1 MSGNVTSILSIFA
14 QPVATILGAILVLV
28 GAPLFGIW
36 VYFKQKEY
44 ETIRHRY
51 LDDGIAVIIRQVEYA
66 LDVFQYNWARSIYLL
81 KTYRDL
87 GINTPPELYNSG
99 FISIDKPISLEAS
112 RHYLLREII
121 GDKVFF
127 DVHQLLAVFLHDAD
141 NLFTVDLC
149 SAIRISLKGGKGSI
163 TIDPP
168 EKIYEEFIKAL
179 EKKDKEGQL
188 FYFLLGNLKMLESLL
203 SKKHYSFK
211 SINKF
216 RDYPE
221 VIKSISD
228 LKQTFKDQLAKHSSH
243 PSEQPS

>member
-1 MSGNVTSILSIFA
+1 MSDNVTFIISTFA
-14 QPVATILGAILVLV
+14 QPLAIILGALLVV
-28 GAPLFGIW
+28 IGAPLF
-36 VYFKQKEY
+36 YFKRKEY

-51 LDDGIAVIIRQVEYA
+51 LDDGIAVIIRQVEYV
-66 LDVFQYNWARSIYLL
+66 LDVFQYNWACSIHLL

-127 DVHQLLAVFLHDAD
+127 DVHQLLAAFLHEAD

-149 SAIRISLKGGKGSI
+149 SAIRVSLEGGKGGT

-168 EKIYEEFIKAL
+168 EKIYEEYIKEL

-188 FYFLLGNLKMLESLL
+188 FYSLLGNLKILESLL
-203 SKKHYSFK
+203 SKKNYSFK

-228 LKQTFKDQLAKHSSH
+228 LKQTFKDQLTKYSSH

>member
-1 MSGNVTSILSIFA
+1 LSDNVTSIISIIA
-14 QPVATILGAILVLV
+14 QPLATILGALLVV
-28 GAPLFGIW
+28 IGAPLF
-36 VYFKQKEY
+36 YFKQKEY

-51 LDDGIAVIIRQVEYA
+51 LDDGIAVIIRQVEYV
-66 LDVFQYNWARSIYLL
+66 LDVFQYNWARSIHLL

-127 DVHQLLAVFLHDAD
+127 DVHQLLAAFLHEAD

-149 SAIRISLKGGKGSI
+149 SAIRVSLEGGKGGT

-168 EKIYEEFIKAL
+168 EKIYEEYIKEV

-188 FYFLLGNLKMLESLL
+188 FYSLLGNLKILESLL
-203 SKKHYSFK
+203 SKKNYSFK

-228 LKQTFKDQLAKHSSH
+228 LKQTFKDQLTKYSSY
-243 PSEQPS
+243 PSDQPS